1 MAKAPA
7 SSSAEFVII
16 GASVAGA
23 KAAETLRDAGFE
35 GRITL
40 IGDETEPPYQR
51 PPLSK
56 GFLRG
61 KQPRETLFVQPR
73 TWYLEQDIDLKLGT
87 VATAIDRDRRKV
99 ALSDGNTVGYD
110 ALLLAT
116 GATPRRLPVPG
127 ADLDGVM
134 SLRRLADSERIK
146 SLLQTA
152 SRLAIVGGGWIGL
165 EVAAAAREAGVEV
178 TLLEVESLPL
188 LRVLGPEIARVFA
201 DLHREHGVDLRTEAR
216 VSEILDDGGR
226 AAGVRL
232 ADGTRIEA
240 DAVLVGIGA
249 APNVELAVASGLAVD
264 NGIVVD
270 PSLRTTDPRIYAAG
284 DVASALHP
292 IFGKHIRVEHV
303 DNARRQSAA
312 AARAMLGE
320 DVEYDVIPYFY
331 SDQYDASMEYTG
343 YLEPGGYD
351 EVVVRGDLGSRAFV
365 AFWLAGGRVQAGMHI
380 NTWGVTDKIQRLVSS
395 QERVD
400 SAKLADPQS
409 PIA

>member
-1 MAKAPA
+1 MAKAA
-7 SSSAEFVII
+7 AFVII

-23 KAAETLRDAGFE
+23 KAAETLRDAGFD

-40 IGDETEPPYQR
+40 IGDEIEEPYQR

-61 KQPRETLFVQPR
+61 KQPRETVFVQPS
-73 TWYLEQDIDLKLGT
+73 TWYLEQDIDLVLGT
-87 VATAIDRDRRKV
+87 VATAIDRDRRTV
-99 ALSDGNTVGYD
+99 TLADGGTVGYD
-110 ALLLAT
+110 ALLLTT
-116 GATPRRLPVPG
+116 GATPRRLSVPG
-127 ADLDGVM
+127 AELDGVL

-146 SLLQTA
+146 GLLQTA
-152 SRLAIVGGGWIGL
+152 ERLAIVGGGWIGL

-178 TLLEVESLPL
+178 TVLEVESLPL

-201 DLHREHGVDLRTEAR
+201 DLHREHGVDLRTEVR
-216 VSEILDDGGR
+216 VSEILDGGGR
-226 AAGVRL
+226 AAGVQL

-270 PSLRTTDPRIYAAG
+270 PSLRSTDPRIYAAG

-303 DNARRQSAA
+303 DNARRQPAA

-320 DVEYDVIPYFY
+320 DVEYDLIPYFY

-351 EVVVRGDLGSRAFV
+351 EVVVRGDLAGRTFV

-380 NTWGVTDKIQRLVSS
+380 NTWGATDKIQRLVSS

-400 SAKLADPQS
+400 SARLADPQI